1 MMEGLSGTMGII
13 SSVHQNKGMETVEDV
28 NSAMEDHGSLYEY
41 SQMIEVSDF
50 DQQQVQ
56 QATKGR
62 FQVTEK

>member
-28 NSAMEDHGSLYEY
+28 NSAQEDHGSLYEY